1 MSGGWEAV
9 VVGLLV
15 AGAGAWA
22 VRALVRSLRKPGGC
36 SSCGSS
42 GDCPLVNLPGADGHA
57 GADGTGCGCGHAEQE
72 PRRGG
77 VALH

>member
-1 MSGGWEAV
+1 VSFGWEAV

-22 VRALVRSLRKPGGC
+22 LRALVRSLKKPGVC
-36 SSCGSS
+36 SSCASGGS
-42 GDCPLVNLPGADGHA
+42 CPVAGKGGAGVGADGCA
-57 GADGTGCGCGHAEQE
+57 TDEQP
-72 PRRGG
+72 PRRGS

>member
-1 MSGGWEAV
+1 MSGGWELV

-22 VRALVRSLRKPGGC
+22 VRALVRAVRKPGGC

-42 GDCPLVNLPGADGHA
+42 GDCPLTREPGKDGAAA
-57 GADGTGCGCGHAEQE
+57 GGCGCGDGHEQV
-72 PRRGG
+72 RRGS

>member
-1 MSGGWEAV
+1 MGGVGWEPV
-9 VVGLLV
+9 IVGLLV

-36 SSCGSS
+36 SSCASGGS
-42 GDCPLVNLPGADGHA
+42 CPVVKGGADGSASGCAA
-57 GADGTGCGCGHAEQE
+57 GEQP
-72 PRRGG
+72 PRRGN

>member
-36 SSCGSS
+36 SSCASGGS
-42 GDCPLVNLPGADGHA
+42 CPLVKGPGGGCHDAPAAGEGHACGAAPAPGATA
-57 GADGTGCGCGHAEQE
+57 R
-72 PRRGG
+72 P
-77 VALH
+77 

>member
-1 MSGGWEAV
+1 MSFGWEAV

-22 VRALVRSLRKPGGC
+22 LRALVRSLKKPGAC
-36 SSCGSS
+36 SSCAS
-42 GDCPLVNLPGADGHA
+42 GGRCPVAKGGADGSASECAA
-57 GADGTGCGCGHAEQE
+57 GEQP
-72 PRRGG
+72 PRRGS

>member
-1 MSGGWEAV
+1 MGFTWETA

-22 VRALVRSLRKPGGC
+22 VRELVRALRKPGGC

-42 GDCPLVNLPGADGHA
+42 GACPLVKGPEGGDCQAPGGEPDPAA
-57 GADGTGCGCGHAEQE
+57 
-72 PRRGG
+72 PRRGA
-77 VALH
+77 ALH

>member
-1 MSGGWEAV
+1 MSFGWEAV

-22 VRALVRSLRKPGGC
+22 LRALVRSLKKPGAC
-36 SSCGSS
+36 SSCASGGSCPVVKGGAS
-42 GDCPLVNLPGADGHA
+42 GCASGEP
-57 GADGTGCGCGHAEQE
+57 E
-72 PRRGG
+72 PRRGS